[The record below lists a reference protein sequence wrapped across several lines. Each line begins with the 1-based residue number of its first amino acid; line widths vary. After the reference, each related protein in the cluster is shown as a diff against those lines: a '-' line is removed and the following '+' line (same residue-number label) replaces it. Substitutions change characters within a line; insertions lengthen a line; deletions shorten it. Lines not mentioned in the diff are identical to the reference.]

1 MDSMSNK
8 SEGKKSAS
16 GKNSQSIKTLQDEL
30 KQKEEL
36 LLDVKALIFDY
47 QGTLSALLSL
57 HQ

>member
-1 MDSMSNK
+1 MSNK

-47 QGTLSALLSL
+47 QGTLSALLSP